1 MLNYITSL
9 QRADF
14 RYHEGGSL
22 PFLSSSEEQWGRP
35 QKISEG
41 NTRLSLLGYTLLWGN
56 LFGGMIWK
64 KSSSWPVL
72 NISWN
77 LQVSNGRLHLAV
89 EWDAILGKRF
99 LKKKIDV
106 WFTTLLTT
114 CTPPHTQ
121 YTLL

>member
-1 MLNYITSL
+1 VLNYITSL

-64 KSSSWPVL
+64 KIFL
-72 NISWN
+72 
-77 LQVSNGRLHLAV
+77 LACF
-89 EWDAILGKRF
+89 EYKLE
-99 LKKKIDV
+99 
-106 WFTTLLTT
+106 FTGEQWEVTFS
-114 CTPPHTQ
+114 C
-121 YTLL
+121 